1 MKKNITFLFVVIIM
15 LSLIAKLSG
24 LIRESVTGYYFGAG
38 EELDIFYFVY
48 SIPELFM
55 TGIVAALSIAIIPT
69 LSQKEPLFCLDNR
82 RFIFNLVIIGSIFF
96 VLICLL
102 AILFNHSIMDFILR
116 NTSGKFSYSS
126 VFNVYL
132 ISMIQL
138 IPTFLLGVFQSIVT
152 KQEKYK
158 TVTLISIP
166 FNALIILSI
175 MIYSDHL
182 GVQSIGLGML
192 GAVLV
197 QVFIL
202 WLILRKDGLNL
213 ESYKVDIKFDST
225 MINFMY
231 LLLPVYFGTIIQR
244 VGIFVDRT
252 IASTLQTGSISALSY
267 ADRLIQMVI
276 MIVINTIGMIMFSK
290 ISSAKDDP
298 SHSSEIM
305 NKSIIFSFA
314 SILPITG
321 FLLVYGRDIIN
332 ILFNRGEFD
341 EQALNLTTMALC
353 GYSIGLIGIC
363 IRYLLNR
370 VYFVNNNVKT
380 PTINTI
386 VFCIVNI
393 VLSIVLARM
402 FGLLGIALAYS
413 ITMIL
418 ASVALVIDVHRRYKI
433 MSSIRWGNCV
443 KVTLLSIVLLGFW
456 MVLNMLLPDGLSSLI
471 KIVISGISGAFLFTI
486 MLLVV
491 KVEGLDIMQFIRQ
504 VQRKILRNNV
514 RREVM

>member
-1 MKKNITFLFVVIIM
+1 VKKNITFLFVVIIM
-15 LSLIAKLSG
+15 LSLIAKISG
-24 LIRESVTGYYFGAG
+24 LIREAVTGYYFGAG

-69 LSQKEPLFCLDNR
+69 LSRKEPLFGLDNR

-96 VLICLL
+96 VFICLL
-102 AILFNHSIMDFILR
+102 AMLFSHSIIGFLMR
-116 NTSGKFSYSS
+116 NTSNKFSYSF
-126 VFNVYL
+126 VYNVYL

-202 WLILRKDGLNL
+202 WLILRKDGLKL
-213 ESYKVDIKFDST
+213 QSYKVDIKFDST
-225 MINFMY
+225 MKNFMY

-314 SILPITG
+314 SILPITCY
-321 FLLVYGRDIIN
+321 LLVYGRDIIN

-393 VLSIVLARM
+393 VFSIVLARL

-418 ASVALVIDVHRRYKI
+418 ASVALVVDVHRRYKI

-456 MVLNMLLPDGLSSLI
+456 MVLNMLLPNALSSLI

-491 KVEGLDIMQFIRQ
+491 KVEGLDVMQFIRQ
-504 VQRKILRNNV
+504 IQRKFVRNHV
-514 RREVM
+514 RKEVM